1 VEAAERTAAIP
12 RRTKRA
18 AAAKPS
24 RMAASHAKDF
34 LWKKIADDIRRK
46 LRTGAIAPGSRLPSL
61 NEIAAAW
68 SANRLTAMKAIGD
81 LKEAGLVVS
90 VRAQGNFA
98 AERGA
103 AAAEAAKERSLT
115 VGLFSRV
122 LNPRSYGVYHQE
134 MISGLWD
141 ELGETRSNL
150 LAIAA
155 GEETPSAMPGIVR
168 RAHADAMIYMGAF
181 ATETLARLL
190 RVGPPAVVLDHDAG
204 DLPVD
209 GIRVD
214 NPAIGR
220 LAARHLLSLGIAP
233 ETMAIIEGNPED
245 LASNRRLAGFC
256 EAIAEA
262 GGDPGRIRRATGL
275 FMRRGG
281 RDAARELLAG
291 GEPPRGLYC
300 MNDEMAAGALVAI
313 REAGLRVPQDIRV
326 IGTDDTI
333 WAKASTPPL
342 TTVAIDVRRMDSI
355 AVRLL
360 MKRLSH
366 PDAPYAREVIEPRL
380 IVRET

>member
-1 VEAAERTAAIP
+1 MPRNTGTRKAARGAASAAS
-12 RRTKRA
+12 RRAKHPA
-18 AAAKPS
+18 AARPG
-24 RMAASHAKDF
+24 RGAASRAKDY
-34 LWKKIADDIRRK
+34 LWKKIADDMRRK

-68 SANRLTAMKAIGD
+68 GANRLTAMKAIDD

-103 AAAEAAKERSLT
+103 AAAAAAE
-115 VGLFSRV
+115 V
-122 LNPRSYGVYHQE
+122 LNPRSYGIYHQE

-141 ELGETRSNL
+141 ELGGTRSNL
-150 LAIAA
+150 LAIAV
-155 GEETPSAMPGIVR
+155 GEEPPSAMPGIVR

-181 ATETLARLL
+181 DPVTLARLL

-209 GIRVD
+209 GVRVD
-214 NPAIGR
+214 NLEIGR
-220 LAARHLLSLGIAP
+220 LAARHLLSLGLAP
-233 ETMAIIEGNPED
+233 ETIAVIEGNPED

-256 EAIAEA
+256 EAIREA
-262 GGDPGRIRRATGL
+262 GGDPARIRHATGF

-281 RDAARELLAG
+281 RDAARAILADG
-291 GEPPRGLYC
+291 AQPRGLYC
-300 MNDEMAAGALVAI
+300 MNDEMAAGALAAI
-313 REAGLRVPQDIRV
+313 REAGLRVPEDMRV
-326 IGTDDTI
+326 VGTDDTI
-333 WAKASTPPL
+333 WAKASSPPL
-342 TTVAIDVRRMDSI
+342 TTVAIDVRRMDAI

-366 PDAPYAREVIEPRL
+366 PDAPYAREVIGPRL
-380 IVRET
+380 VVRES